1 MTKEKMIELINTTND
16 SVVLEKIA
24 KQTNVTYKML
34 EKIVSKNNDSNV
46 LLAVINNKISNI
58 DILEKVFLRTD
69 DEIVLFRAEELTYEY
84 MNNFLKSKM
93 NKEERKNYIP
103 KKASVSGLDFKRF
116 TLLLNPDLKLK
127 I

>member
-46 LLAVINNKISNI
+46 LLAVINNKLA
-58 DILEKVFLRTD
+58 DPALRETVLIKTD
-69 DEIVLFRAEELTYEY
+69 DEIVLFRIQELTYEY
-84 MNNFLKSKM
+84 IDNALKLKM
-93 NKEERKNYIP
+93 NKEERKNYFL
-103 KKASVSGLDFKRF
+103 KKPTFSGADFKKF
-116 TLLLNPDLKLK
+116 TLFLNPALQF
-127 I
+127 